1 MGFAVGRAEKGKGSG
16 GGLGHHIDRT
26 KGQEYT
32 YEHADSSRTHLNI
45 NIGVPNDRH
54 KMSLQDAISDRIEKG
69 YNGKRKIRNDAVRY
83 LKHVYTGS
91 HEDMKRVF
99 SDPKTSDAWI
109 RANIKFVS
117 EEYGKENIVRFT
129 LHLDEKTPHIHAIT
143 VPLTKDG
150 RLSAKELMGSKKEL
164 SLRQDR
170 YAEAMKGFGL
180 ERGIKATGI
189 KHEDANDYYKRVDNT
204 LNLVDNV
211 VLEPV
216 KSVFGID
223 KSKTLE
229 KYQNELKSSRMALA
243 DLKEKR
249 KRDKLKIQSLSKGLA
264 RESQNVYSLKQKFIK
279 ITNQRSE
286 ELNKIEEVIMNPDK
300 TNEWRNNIIQ
310 ARKIE
315 KEKELKKLEERKSK
329 KQRENRSRF

>member
-26 KGQEYT
+26 KGQEYS
-32 YEHADSSRTHLNI
+32 YEHADPSRTHLNI
-45 NIGVPNDRH
+45 NIGVSNDRH

-91 HEDMKRVF
+91 HEDMKRIF
-99 SDPKTSDAWI
+99 SDSKTSNAWI
-109 RANIKFVS
+109 KANVEFVS

-129 LHLDEKTPHIHAIT
+129 LHLDEKTPHLHVIT

-150 RLSAKELMGSKKEL
+150 RLSAKEVMGSKKEL

-170 YAEAMKGFGL
+170 YAEAMKNFGL

-189 KHEDANDYYKRVDNT
+189 KHEDANDYYKRVDYT
-204 LNLVDNV
+204 LNIVDNV
-211 VLEPV
+211 ILEPV
-216 KSVFGID
+216 KGLFGVD
-223 KSKTLE
+223 KGKTLE

-249 KRDKLKIQSLSKGLA
+249 KRDELKIKSLSKGLA
-264 RESQNVYSLKQKFIK
+264 RENQNVDSLKQKVLK
-279 ITNQRSE
+279 IRNQRIK
-286 ELNKIEEVIMNPDK
+286 ELNKIEEIILNPDK

-310 ARKIE
+310 ARQGK
-315 KEKELKKLEERKSK
+315 KEKELNKSEERKNK
-329 KQRENRSRF
+329 KQRKNRPRF